1 MAYAAAPPV
10 APCCDFE
17 PPPRSQLRRV
27 ASLPK
32 CSAEHGAQ
40 IRMEIHINTGN
51 GMDNKETLESWAD
64 GEIRRTL
71 GRFSNDVRRVEV
83 HLSDENSGTKGGADD
98 KRCVIEA
105 HVTSLPPVA
114 VSHQASSL
122 DEAFRG
128 AEAKARR
135 ALDTVIGKL
144 NERRDHTSIRTQ
156 QPEGL

>member
-1 MAYAAAPPV
+1 
-10 APCCDFE
+10 
-17 PPPRSQLRRV
+17 
-27 ASLPK
+27 
-32 CSAEHGAQ
+32 
-40 IRMEIHINTGN
+40 MEIHINTGN

-71 GRFSNDVRRVEV
+71 GRFSNDVRRIEV
-83 HLSDENSGTKGGADD
+83 HLSDENSGAKGGADD

-114 VSHQASSL
+114 VTHQASSL

-135 ALDTVIGKL
+135 ALDTVVGKL
-144 NERRDHTSIRTQ
+144 HERRDHTSIRTQ
-156 QPEGL
+156 QPDGV